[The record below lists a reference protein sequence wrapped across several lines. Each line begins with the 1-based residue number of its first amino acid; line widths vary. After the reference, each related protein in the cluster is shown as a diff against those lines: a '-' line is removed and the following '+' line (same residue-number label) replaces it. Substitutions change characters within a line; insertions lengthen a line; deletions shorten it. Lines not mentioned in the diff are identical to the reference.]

1 MDINMND
8 LEKIIIHGD
17 TKKLVEK
24 SGELG
29 NFLAKDEVKEKNL
42 KLTTSQIRNFFGTVK
57 KIEARGFDAVGEREL
72 LLLKPKLAY
81 AANKAGKTKLNNL
94 KTILTDSIDIVTS
107 GDNDIAKKKEK
118 FNRFCEFFEAI
129 LCYHKASGGK

>member
-1 MDINMND
+1 MND
-8 LEKIIIHGD
+8 LTNDLRKIIIDGD
-17 TKKLVEK
+17 TRLLVKNSEK
-24 SGELG
+24 FGSD
-29 NFLAKDEVKEKNL
+29 LAKDIENKKNT

-57 KIEARGFDAVGEREL
+57 KIEARGFDAAGEREL

-81 AANKAGKTKLNNL
+81 AANKAGKTKLNDL
-94 KTILTDSIDIVTS
+94 KTVLTDSIDIVTS